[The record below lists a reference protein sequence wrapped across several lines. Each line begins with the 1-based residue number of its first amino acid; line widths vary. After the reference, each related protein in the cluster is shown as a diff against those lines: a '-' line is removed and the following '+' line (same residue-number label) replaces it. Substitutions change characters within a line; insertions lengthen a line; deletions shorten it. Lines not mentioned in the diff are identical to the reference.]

1 MLCCDG
7 GPCLAYCVYLLIIL
21 LSWGLLVFGC
31 MNFICVDCSWWP
43 MVGLV
48 IPLLV
53 FGPRV
58 AGYDSYLYQVINA

>member
-1 MLCCDG
+1 
-7 GPCLAYCVYLLIIL
+7 
-21 LSWGLLVFGC
+21 

-58 AGYDSYLYQVINA
+58 DGYDSYLYQVINA